1 MLTVKLYYAGAALRG
16 ASHIYAIGSR
26 PNCIQIA
33 KEYGATEIINYR
45 SGDIVE
51 QLFKATNGKGIDR
64 VIISGGDC
72 DTFAQAIKVLKPGG
86 KIGNVNHLGVGEF
99 IKIPRAEWGCG
110 MGHKEIAG
118 GLMPGGR
125 LRMEKLASLLTTN

>member
-86 KIGNVNHLGVGEF
+86 KIGNVKYLGVGEF
-99 IKIPRAEWGCG
+99 IKIPRILKAFINNSF
-110 MGHKEIAG
+110 H
-118 GLMPGGR
+118 LN
-125 LRMEKLASLLTTN
+125 LRKPHAVVSSFFILQ